1 MKFRGLAMQLY
12 KHIRSQP
19 DRIHWRQDHFPAD
32 LTKDTK
38 KFKIAIEKICYV
50 WPVDGDDTRCC
61 YTLKDFP
68 QRPPRIPLKLD
79 DVLKE
84 ISERYHMLTRAEILV
99 CEAVTMGHCAV
110 GAETKAFI
118 RQLWKRL
125 YLQKAIPQSQ
135 STAAPITL

>member
-1 MKFRGLAMQLY
+1 
-12 KHIRSQP
+12 
-19 DRIHWRQDHFPAD
+19 
-32 LTKDTK
+32 
-38 KFKIAIEKICYV
+38 
-50 WPVDGDDTRCC
+50 
-61 YTLKDFP
+61 
-68 QRPPRIPLKLD
+68 
-79 DVLKE
+79 
-84 ISERYHMLTRAEILV
+84 MLTRAEILV